1 MAIFLQSS
9 FYVIPL
15 LLTLCK
21 CLVLSILGYLI
32 MFIIVHDMTISY
44 ALFSFRTLMIVGFV
58 YLLLF
63 MYSRLMAI
71 SIYANWYS
79 LPPSLRYWIFISTLM
94 LLFQLWII
102 WSVDATYVPCIMC
115 VCVCVT
121 RSMLI
126 TTIIFCSD
134 FIPWSCCTLSVQ
146 THYTALILFFMT
158 VNFQT
163 FVCLLGNL
171 VFEDEVKICNNH
183 LTDLELWKIR
193 VVWKQVQ
200 EKKLRC
206 AVYGKRAC
214 DVFRSDRW
222 KFTQVKY
229 LILRVVSSR
238 KMPYVSV
245 CFNIVLLFVKM
256 IAWILIT
263 WIVNSWSVVNKC
275 IQTIIFIVVRYIYIH
290 IYIYLRLL

>member
-1 MAIFLQSS
+1 
-9 FYVIPL
+9 
-15 LLTLCK
+15 
-21 CLVLSILGYLI
+21 
-32 MFIIVHDMTISY
+32 
-44 ALFSFRTLMIVGFV
+44 
-58 YLLLF
+58 
-63 MYSRLMAI
+63 
-71 SIYANWYS
+71 
-79 LPPSLRYWIFISTLM
+79 
-94 LLFQLWII
+94 
-102 WSVDATYVPCIMC
+102 
-115 VCVCVT
+115 
-121 RSMLI
+121 MLI